1 MPQKCP
7 KNKRSQTTPPAK
19 IRNRN
24 HYNKGFWR
32 VLFFQFESDYLHSK
46 GHSLTR
52 VSFFRFGSRIN
63 PPTLPH
69 PQTPSLGEG
78 AGGRSRLFASGS
90 IASLKSPHIW
100 FMICCIF
107 IKLIVS
113 LRKRRI
119 CIKSP
124 TYKACERPGG

>member
-7 KNKRSQTTPPAK
+7 KNKRSQITPPAK

-69 PQTPSLGEG
+69 PLRCRGEG
-78 AGGRSRLFASGS
+78 AGGRSRLSRFAPNPPYCNADAVEAKCLNHSALQGFLPELFLVEDCVN
-90 IASLKSPHIW
+90 A
-100 FMICCIF
+100 
-107 IKLIVS
+107 
-113 LRKRRI
+113 
-119 CIKSP
+119 
-124 TYKACERPGG
+124 